1 MPEPLAPERLKWRC
15 PEEAV
20 GYERTDRAETSDR
33 IVGQERAVRAV
44 RLGLEIQATGYN
56 MFVTGVSGT
65 GRESTVKRILESL
78 DLTAE
83 GLKDILYVHNFE
95 DPQRPVVITLPA
107 DEGESFVESLGQCVE
122 LLKRNIPAVMS
133 GERINMERK
142 KIHSDTA
149 ALQQGHIE
157 AFSKEASA
165 RGFSL
170 VSIPTEPGQFRPDV
184 LPVVENQ
191 AIGFEKLEELVNEG
205 RITAEERDRLLA
217 DHDLLFNRLIEVM
230 RRNQKLEAKAA
241 GEDRELVRRLLR
253 PTVEGILSRLKEIGD
268 PKVAAYAD
276 SLCATIL
283 DNLEVFLNPQQDED
297 PFYLFTANMLV
308 DNSRRLGR
316 PVVVEQFPDQV
327 SLFGSIDRL
336 TVDNKP
342 YSDFT
347 MIRPGALLRAN
358 GGYIIMDA
366 MDILRQPGL
375 WPALMQTLRNKTLVI
390 RQHDPLNLFPIDLQ
404 PEPVEIDVKVILLGS
419 DHLYQMLGMSE
430 PEFEHLFRIR
440 ADFDDEMDLEPA
452 SIKDFAGVVAFIAR
466 NEKLTPLSA
475 GAVAALAEQAVR
487 MASRRDRLST
497 QFNSIADYARQAAY
511 WAGCE
516 SSPLVEAGHV
526 RKAIL
531 EKRARL
537 SMRQE
542 YALNSID
549 RGEILIDTSGSR
561 VGLVNGLVVLGGV
574 DYTFGLPMRVTARV
588 SAGREGLIDI
598 EREADLSGA
607 IHTKGVLIITG
618 FLRGRFAR
626 DFPLSL
632 SASICIEQSYGGVEG
647 DSASCAELYALLSAL
662 SEIPL
667 RQDLAVT
674 GSVNQ
679 YGEVQPI
686 GGVNYKVEGFYN
698 VCRRRGL
705 TGTQG
710 VLIPA
715 SNVDSLQLDDDVV
728 EAVERGMFH
737 VYPISTVDEGI
748 ELLTGVPAGVPD
760 SPGGPFP
767 DGSVNGRAEA
777 ALRRMAEILRNF
789 SREVG
794 GI

>member
-1 MPEPLAPERLKWRC
+1 
-15 PEEAV
+15 
-20 GYERTDRAETSDR
+20 
-33 IVGQERAVRAV
+33 
-44 RLGLEIQATGYN
+44 
-56 MFVTGVSGT
+56 
-65 GRESTVKRILESL
+65 
-78 DLTAE
+78 
-83 GLKDILYVHNFE
+83 
-95 DPQRPVVITLPA
+95 
-107 DEGESFVESLGQCVE
+107 
-122 LLKRNIPAVMS
+122 
-133 GERINMERK
+133 
-142 KIHSDTA
+142 
-149 ALQQGHIE
+149 
-157 AFSKEASA
+157 
-165 RGFSL
+165 
-170 VSIPTEPGQFRPDV
+170 
-184 LPVVENQ
+184 
-191 AIGFEKLEELVNEG
+191 
-205 RITAEERDRLLA
+205 
-217 DHDLLFNRLIEVM
+217 
-230 RRNQKLEAKAA
+230 
-241 GEDRELVRRLLR
+241 
-253 PTVEGILSRLKEIGD
+253 
-268 PKVAAYAD
+268 
-276 SLCATIL
+276 
-283 DNLEVFLNPQQDED
+283 
-297 PFYLFTANMLV
+297 
-308 DNSRRLGR
+308 
-316 PVVVEQFPDQV
+316 
-327 SLFGSIDRL
+327 
-336 TVDNKP
+336 
-342 YSDFT
+342 
-347 MIRPGALLRAN
+347 
-358 GGYIIMDA
+358 
-366 MDILRQPGL
+366 
-375 WPALMQTLRNKTLVI
+375 
-390 RQHDPLNLFPIDLQ
+390 
-404 PEPVEIDVKVILLGS
+404 
-419 DHLYQMLGMSE
+419 
-430 PEFEHLFRIR
+430 
-440 ADFDDEMDLEPA
+440 
-452 SIKDFAGVVAFIAR
+452 VAFIAR

-511 WAGCE
+511 WARCE
-516 SSPLVEAGHV
+516 SSSLVEAGHV

-561 VGLVNGLVVLGGV
+561 VGLVNGLVVLSGV

-647 DSASCAELYALLSAL
+647 DSASCAELYALLSAI
-662 SEIPL
+662 SDIPL

-794 GI
+794 SI

>member
-1 MPEPLAPERLKWRC
+1 MPEPLAPDRLKWRC
-15 PEEAV
+15 PEEAI
-20 GYERTDRAETSDR
+20 GYERTDRAETSNR
-33 IVGQERAVRAV
+33 IVGQERAVKAV
-44 RLGLEIQATGYN
+44 RLGLEIQSLGYN

-78 DLTAE
+78 DLTTE

-107 DEGESFVESLGQCVE
+107 DDGESFVESLDQCVE
-122 LLKRNIPAVMS
+122 LLKSNIPAVMS
-133 GERINMERK
+133 GERMNMERK
-142 KIHSDTA
+142 KIHADAT
-149 ALQQGHIE
+149 ALQQSHVE
-157 AFSKEASA
+157 AFGKEASA
-165 RGFSL
+165 RGFTL
-170 VSIPTEPGQFRPDV
+170 VSIPTGPDQFRPDV
-184 LPVVENQ
+184 LPVVDKETV
-191 AIGFEKLEELVNEG
+191 GFEKLEELVNAG
-205 RITAEERDRLLA
+205 KMTAEERDRLLA
-217 DHDLLFNRLIEVM
+217 DHEFLFNRFIEVM
-230 RRNQKLEAKAA
+230 RRNQKLEANAA
-241 GEDRELVRRLLR
+241 GEDRELVRRILR

-283 DNLEVFLNPQQDED
+283 DNLEMFLNPPQDED
-297 PFYLFTANMLV
+297 PFYLFTSNMLV
-308 DNSRRLGR
+308 DNSRKAGR
-316 PVVVEQFPDQV
+316 PVVIEQFPDQV

-375 WPALMQTLRNKTLVI
+375 WPALMQTLRNQTVVI

-404 PEPVEIDVKVILLGS
+404 PEPVEIDVKVVLLGS
-419 DHLYQMLGMSE
+419 DYLYQMLAMSE
-430 PEFEHLFRIR
+430 PEFGLLFRIR
-440 ADFDDEMDLEPA
+440 ADFDDEMDLEPRNL
-452 SIKDFAGVVAFIAR
+452 KDFAGVVAFIAG

-475 GAVAALAEQAVR
+475 PAVAALAEQAVR
-487 MASRRDRLST
+487 MASRRNRLST
-497 QFNSIADYARQAAY
+497 QFSRIADYARQAAY
-511 WAGCE
+511 WARCE
-516 SSPLVEAGHV
+516 SSSLVEAEHV

-537 SMRQE
+537 SMGQE
-542 YALNSID
+542 YALDSID
-549 RGEILIDTSGSR
+549 RGETLIDTSGSR
-561 VGLVNGLVVLGGV
+561 VGLVNGLVVLSGA
-574 DYTFGLPMRVTARV
+574 DYSFGLPMRVTARV
-588 SAGREGLIDI
+588 SAGREGLINI

-618 FLRGRFAR
+618 FLRGRFAH

-662 SEIPL
+662 SEIPI

-679 YGEVQPI
+679 HGEVQPI
-686 GGVNYKVEGFYN
+686 GGVNYKIEGFFN

-710 VLIPA
+710 VLIPS
-715 SNVDSLQLDDDVV
+715 SNVENLQLDDDVV
-728 EAVERGMFH
+728 EAVEKGLFH
-737 VYPISTVDEGI
+737 VYPVSCVDEGV
-748 ELLTGVPAGVPD
+748 ELLTGLPAGTPD
-760 SPGGPFP
+760 GPGGRFP

-789 SREVG
+789 SRG
-794 GI
+794 AGDA